1 MDVILYAAVEEKAE
15 LAREHA
21 APFMPMFWKTIFWTP
36 FAANCQNS
44 KIYPAKIWD
53 DVTFEDRQA
62 IVDIFIQTIKIANG
76 TIEIIW
82 KI

>member
-1 MDVILYAAVEEKAE
+1 MLSW
-15 LAREHA
+15 
-21 APFMPMFWKTIFWTP
+21 MGMFTGYWPGSIS
-36 FAANCQNS
+36 N
-44 KIYPAKIWD
+44 PAKIWD